1 MTRTLA
7 ELRQIPT
14 RLLDAVSQ
22 AVVGK
27 DEAKTTLL
35 VALLTGGHVL
45 IEGMAGT
52 AKTLLGRCFAAAFG
66 GVFKRI
72 QLTVDLLPTDVTG
85 FYMYRTDGSSQFVP
99 GPIFAHVVLADELNR
114 TTPRT
119 QAAFLEAM
127 QERQVTIEGTVHPLP
142 APFMVIGSQVPTGAA
157 GTYPLPEVQ
166 LDRFMFRVWSGYPT
180 PEEEAAVLERID
192 LLEDPRVDPVAT
204 PEEILAVIDRIKTVH
219 VEEDVGRYVIA
230 LATRVREDPDVL
242 VGPSPRASIALYK
255 GSRALAFL
263 DGRDFVVPDDV
274 KRLVPPALAHRIRL
288 RPEAEMDGVTPED
301 VITRALTEVPVPR
314 PAAP

>member
-1 MTRTLA
+1 MNRTLA

-22 AVVGK
+22 TIVGK
-27 DEAKTTLL
+27 DEAKTVLL
-35 VALLTGGHVL
+35 VALLSGGHVL

-52 AKTLLGRCFAAAFG
+52 AKTLLGRTFAGAFG
-66 GVFKRI
+66 GSFKRI

-85 FYMYRTDGSSQFVP
+85 FYMYRADGTSQFVP

-142 APFMVIGSQVPTGAA
+142 SPFMVIASQVPTGAP
-157 GTYPLPEVQ
+157 GTYPLPDVQ

-180 PEEEAAVLERID
+180 PEEEAAVLGRID
-192 LLEDPRVDPVAT
+192 LLEHPQVEPVAS
-204 PEEILAVIDRIKTVH
+204 PEEILAVMDRVREVH
-219 VEEDVGRYVIA
+219 VAPEVGEYMIA
-230 LATRVREDPDVL
+230 LITRVREDPDVL
-242 VGPSPRASIALYK
+242 VGPSPRATIALYK

-263 DGRDFVVPDDV
+263 DGRDFVLPDDV
-274 KRLVPPALAHRIRL
+274 KRLVSPALTHRVHL
-288 RPEAEMDGVTPED
+288 RPEAGMDGVMPD
-301 VITRALTEVPVPR
+301 QVIQRALEEVPVPR
-314 PAAP
+314 PPVP